1 MEDYRVSWMKERI
14 FSALGLHDD
23 KFFLE
28 LLSKNEQKASR
39 ELVSCLDQKL
49 EGYSPAMLFYPL
61 EHDVEEM
68 VEVVEG
74 IATNYTGISGSPN

>member
-1 MEDYRVSWMKERI
+1 MEDYRISWMKERV

-23 KFFLE
+23 KLFEE
-28 LLSKNEQKASR
+28 LLLRDEKEANQS
-39 ELVSCLDQKL
+39 LVYCLDQKL
-49 EGYSPAMLFYPL
+49 EGYFPAILFYPL

-74 IATNYTGISGSPN
+74 I